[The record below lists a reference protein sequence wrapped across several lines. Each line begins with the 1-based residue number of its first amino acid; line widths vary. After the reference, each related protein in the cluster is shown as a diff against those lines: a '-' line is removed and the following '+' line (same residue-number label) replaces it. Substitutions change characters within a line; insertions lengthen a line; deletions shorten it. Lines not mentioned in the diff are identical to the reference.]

1 MRHFWPVAEAA
12 QADYERLRLAVLAD
26 GRLPDDLA
34 SARFAR
40 RGLAGL
46 IAWPAAEPAYLAVV
60 IGAQRPPW
68 SPYADPRVEALG
80 AAYQLLVAIGRDN
93 DLEAVHPAGA
103 AWGSPA

>member
-12 QADYERLRLAVLAD
+12 QGDYERLRLAVLAD
-26 GRLPDDLA
+26 GRLPDDIA

-46 IAWPAAEPAYLAVV
+46 IAWPAAEPAYVAVV

-68 SPYADPRVEALG
+68 SPYADPRVEAL
-80 AAYQLLVAIGRDN
+80 AVTYELLVAIGRDG
-93 DLEAVHPAGA
+93 EPGAVHRAGA
-103 AWGSPA
+103 ASGSRA